1 MTGYIIAVIAIVFVI
16 TFSLRAAPF
25 VFLAKVRDSRTLAY
39 LGASMPAGVMLIL
52 VIFTLQDVTFAS
64 AESWMPPAAGVI
76 TTLGVHLAFR
86 KVLVSLLAGTG
97 VFALVL
103 ALVS

>member
-1 MTGYIIAVIAIVFVI
+1 MTYIIAIIAVTTAI

-25 VFLAKVRDSRTLAY
+25 VFLSKVRDSETLAY
-39 LGASMPAGVMLIL
+39 LGAAMPAGVMLIL

-64 AESWMPPAAGVI
+64 ADSWMSPAAGVL

-86 KVLVSLLAGTG
+86 KVLASLLAGTG
-97 VFALVL
+97 MFALVL